1 MFLQGK
7 TDEVRTQLSAQMDEA
22 AGRLEFEK
30 AARIRDKISRLNQLQ
45 SRQFVESATAGD
57 VDVVAAVAEG
67 GLVAL
72 NVVMVRG
79 GRHVGDR
86 TFFPRHA
93 EGSSL
98 AEVVCAFLEQHYV
111 ERPVPPTI
119 IVPEA
124 LDTEALAEVL
134 SVQSGRT
141 VAIVDNPG
149 GERRV
154 WLTMAVQNATFA
166 IGQRLAQKATQEDRL
181 ALLQSALG
189 LPPSVQ
195 RIECFDVSH
204 TMGERAV
211 ASCVVF
217 DRLAMQSSEYRRFN
231 VSPAV
236 AGDDYAAM
244 REALIATNRADRRRR
259 VSSRPISS

>member
-1 MFLQGK
+1 M
-7 TDEVRTQLSAQMDEA
+7 EA
-22 AGRLEFEK
+22 AASALAFEK

-57 VDVVAAVAEG
+57 VDVVAAVEEG

-86 TFFPRHA
+86 TLFPRHA

-98 AEVVCAFLEQHYV
+98 AEVIEAFLAQHYV

-119 IVPEA
+119 IVPGAQE
-124 LDTEALAEVL
+124 TEAIADVL
-134 SVQSGRT
+134 SAQSGRT
-141 VAIVDNPG
+141 VSIVHNPG

-154 WLTMAVQNATFA
+154 WLTMAVENATFA
-166 IGQRLAQKATQEDRL
+166 IRQRLAQKATAEDRL
-181 ALLQSALG
+181 AALRTALG
-189 LPPSVQ
+189 LPATVQ
-195 RIECFDVSH
+195 RIECFDISH

-211 ASCVVF
+211 ASCVEPT
-217 DRLAMQSSEYRRFN
+217 ST
-231 VSPAV
+231 
-236 AGDDYAAM
+236 GDS
-244 REALIATNRADRRRR
+244 T
-259 VSSRPISS
+259 